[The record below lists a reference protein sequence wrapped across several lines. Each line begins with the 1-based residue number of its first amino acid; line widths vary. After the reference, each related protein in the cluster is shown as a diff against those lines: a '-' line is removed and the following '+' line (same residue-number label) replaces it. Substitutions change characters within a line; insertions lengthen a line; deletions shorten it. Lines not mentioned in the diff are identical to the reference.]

1 MKRGN
6 QVSEQN
12 QVTEYQPQNI
22 VEENER
28 FIVIKEG
35 NKFIRKAK
43 FEQYSSVVPK
53 NREEKVWLLNL
64 YEGDEET
71 GNGLKKHI
79 GKQIVIHDVITKPYN
94 KINEETGALEYGVIT
109 YLITPEKQ
117 AFVTSSKSVY
127 FSILNIMDLFGK
139 PSDDDWEDITIK
151 VFSEKADKGDMI
163 KIKMIK

>member
-1 MKRGN
+1 
-6 QVSEQN
+6 
-12 QVTEYQPQNI
+12 
-22 VEENER
+22 
-28 FIVIKEG
+28 
-35 NKFIRKAK
+35 
-43 FEQYSSVVPK
+43 
-53 NREEKVWLLNL
+53 
-64 YEGDEET
+64 
-71 GNGLKKHI
+71 
-79 GKQIVIHDVITKPYN
+79 VITKPYN